1 MYLFDTN
8 VVSVLRKPSLLDRH
22 VAERLAAIPETRIFF
37 SVMTLMELELGVVSM
52 ERKDV
57 EQGRHLRQWFE
68 QMRSDMD
75 DKRILPVSEH
85 VALQCAR
92 LHVPDRRPQVD
103 ALIAA
108 TALIHDFQLVTR
120 NVADFQGIDRLRIF
134 NPWAEQI

>member
-75 DKRILPVSEH
+75 DKRILY
-85 VALQCAR
+85 
-92 LHVPDRRPQVD
+92 RR
-103 ALIAA
+103 AYEITFLIMTLMELELGVVWGRA
-108 TALIHDFQLVTR
+108 
-120 NVADFQGIDRLRIF
+120 
-134 NPWAEQI
+134 NPHRREP